1 MALRLC
7 PVDETGARAM
17 FDATRLGQLLR
28 GFRGAP
34 PADIDALARTVR
46 RLSEIASD
54 NREHIAG
61 IDLNPVLARPDG
73 AFALD
78 ALIAFKGAPA

>member
-1 MALRLC
+1 
-7 PVDETGARAM
+7 M

-28 GFRGAP
+28 GYRGAP
-34 PADIDALARTVR
+34 AADVAALARTVA
-46 RLSEIASD
+46 RLSEIAHD
-54 NREHIAG
+54 NRERIAG

-78 ALIAFKGAPA
+78 ALIVFKGAPA